1 MNAETHTKTSGEVD
15 ETTNKAPQVSAHT
28 RVSRDTGPSQ
38 HDSISTSNQ
47 VRENWAHR
55 TSSSIRDQPIVHHN
69 PFQILDEVQIE
80 ERAPPD
86 PHESVSYTHLTLP
99 TKRIV

>member
-1 MNAETHTKTSGEVD
+1 MNAETHIKTSDEVD
-15 ETTNKAPQVSAHT
+15 ETTNKAPQVSAQP
-28 RVSRDTGPSQ
+28 RASRDTGSSQ

-47 VRENWAHR
+47 AEEIWAHR
-55 TSSSIRDQPIVHHN
+55 TSSSNRDLPIDHHN

-86 PHESVSYTHLTLP
+86 PHE
-99 TKRIV
+99 